1 MPGKCLQPVKN
12 TKIFIILVV
21 MTATL
26 YCHIILTV
34 SFTGGSN
41 QTKKEKLK
49 QESLHCCHLFAYRW
63 VRDAAVSAQQRCQ
76 MPKNHKNHI
85 LYLPYQSPVNLSMVS

>member
-1 MPGKCLQPVKN
+1 MSTTCKEYQ
-12 TKIFIILVV
+12 IFIIWVV
-21 MTATL
+21 TTATL

-34 SFTGGSN
+34 FYTGGSN
-41 QTKKEKLK
+41 QTKTKKEKLK